1 MCRVSGVFACVVV
14 LAGALA
20 PAAGQTPTT
29 YPEMKKSVAVQRLA
43 DGRVLASSAPFAVT
57 VRNSRY
63 TNGGNSSTTAS
74 VLVEA
79 APDKAVEISF
89 MASTEFP
96 LFQTEVQGRNEPSDP
111 EKVLEAHIGPP
122 WTETTARLLE
132 NSVTCTSE
140 ARWCR
145 WTRHYRIDVSQ
156 DLLREIVADP
166 ERRKIS
172 MGVGRGAFA
181 QWTVPREHLLATID
195 AVGLLHA
202 FK

>member
-1 MCRVSGVFACVVV
+1 MRRVWGFFVCVVM
-14 LAGALA
+14 LAAALA
-20 PAAGQTPTT
+20 PAAAQTPRT
-29 YPEMKKSVAVQRLA
+29 YPEMKKSVAVQRFA
-43 DGRVLASSAPFAVT
+43 DGRVLASSAPFAV
-57 VRNSRY
+57 VEHNSRY
-63 TNGGNSSTTAS
+63 TNGGSSSTTAS

-79 APDKAVEISF
+79 APDKAVEIWF

-96 LFQTEVQGRNEPSDP
+96 LFQTEVEGRDEPSNP
-111 EKVLEAHIGPP
+111 QKVIEAHIGPP
-122 WTETTARLLE
+122 WAPTTARLLE
-132 NSVTCTSE
+132 NSVTCTSD

-181 QWTVPREHLLATID
+181 QWTVPRDHLVATVD
-195 AVGLLHA
+195 AIGLLHA